1 MRRAAI
7 LMVAMMVALL
17 APMNAGVAVLA
28 ASAHA
33 AQGSGLSADQ
43 HARAQRL
50 YREVRCMVCQ
60 SESIAESEAELAQNL
75 RQAVD
80 QRIAAGD
87 SDDEVRAW
95 LVARYGEAVLYR
107 PRLSAQTLLLWT
119 LPFVLMLL
127 AGGWLL
133 ARARARPSA
142 PEPPLD
148 AEEQALLD
156 RVLAGADLRPDLD
169 TSASEDRDSLTER

>member
-1 MRRAAI
+1 MRRLLWLVPV
-7 LMVAMMVALL
+7 LMLTLL
-17 APMNAGVAVLA
+17 APVAVSVPSLA
-28 ASAHA
+28 ATTVGV
-33 AQGSGLSADQ
+33 QGSGLSPDQ
-43 HARAQRL
+43 QARAQRL

-80 QRIAAGD
+80 QRIGAGD

-107 PRLSAQTLLLWT
+107 PRLSARTLLLWT
-119 LPFVLMLL
+119 LPFVLMLV

-133 ARARARPSA
+133 LQARARPSV
-142 PEPPLD
+142 PEAPLD
-148 AEEQALLD
+148 AEEQARLD
-156 RVLAGADLRPDLD
+156 RVLAGEALRPDLD
-169 TSASEDRDSLTER
+169 TSASEDQDSLTER